1 MEGMVGEMLNSWII
15 RVSRSSF
22 SSHVLL
28 VKNKNGLWLFCV
40 DYRALN
46 KVTVPDKFPIPV
58 IDQLLD
64 ELHGP
69 TVFSKIDLSAG
80 YHQIHMKESDI
91 EETAFK
97 MVEGH
102 YEFLV
107 MSFGLTNAPATFQA
121 LMNSIFKPHLR
132 TFILVFFDD
141 VLIYNRNEEDHLRHL
156 WRYWLNKNYWQT

>member
-1 MEGMVGEMLNSWII
+1 MGEMLNSGII
-15 RVSRSSF
+15 RVSRSFF
-22 SSHVLL
+22 SCHVLL
-28 VKNKNGLWLFCV
+28 VKNKNGLWHFCV